1 MTMGVFCFT
10 ASAPLWIDDVTGVL
24 MINDGFAIAFDAL
37 GVILFYDGYR
47 RMVSSFQKCFE

>member
-1 MTMGVFCFT
+1 MGVFCFT